1 MRIRLARWLATA
13 AVLLNVV
20 ALYFIWTLLAGN
32 GGARSNE
39 RSASRGVKPTAA
51 ERRRPSASDEDDA
64 IVGNVTVVIRAF
76 EQFDNDIANTVRSIA
91 STYGGVR
98 ILIVSEAA
106 PYPPLPLVNSSGESH
121 LLRNVAAVR
130 LAPSLGNPFDARN
143 PLLQIRTPHVLF
155 MPDSSR
161 IHTKRT
167 LSRMMR
173 LLSQSSRQNPQVG
186 IVAATF
192 KAAPPVSCLRAHINS
207 REWTIRY
214 EAATLG
220 SAGAEGDARRRYQCD
235 LVRGKHAALV
245 RTERLHEMTD
255 PFIAPFPDA
264 FYVQASA
271 LGLKNSS
278 GAKSTVQ
285 EPTRG
290 IIGSM
295 DPYNPADE
303 PFSNYLDRLEAFFDV
318 NRTRVKDQVSALL
331 VLIGPEVYKVLK
343 NLVAPEKPKSKT
355 LDQLLRTLSDHYSPE
370 GIEVAERYR
379 LHCRNQR
386 PGESAKE
393 YIVALKDIASTCNY
407 ESFLNQALR
416 DQLVFGIRDPVVKK
430 RMLSEKG
437 LTFESAVKIVTE
449 AELVSEQ
456 ARVMEDGAQQH
467 NEIYQVK
474 GRSYPTGQ
482 ASTYRQQKHSSNGRG
497 PHPVPAPQGKQSS
510 FQGSNSTYNSNKN
523 IKNYRNKS
531 GGIRKCTNCARF
543 HANDPD
549 QCPAQN
555 WVCFACNR
563 RGHTAKCCRTNNV
576 HFLELEEQSINQ
588 IADDKG
594 PLFTRVRVNGVE
606 IFFECDTGCA
616 RTLIPSL
623 SMASPNVF
631 PQLTSTNFS
640 NWLFRVRALLDKED
654 VLDTVDLSLGSKE
667 MTADEKQQCAS
678 RDRKA
683 KHIIISCV
691 SDRHLEYLKGSR
703 TAREMIMAL
712 KKVFERKSTFSKLH
726 VMRKLLKTKCEPSSD
741 LQDHF
746 IKMDGLLNEL
756 EAVGGSKLEDSD
768 KACYLLL
775 SMPDKYDTVITAIE
789 TMSENITLE
798 FVKGRLL
805 DAEIKFKE
813 SEIHT
818 VCGDSAFSARKSHR
832 RSCYECGDPYHL
844 RSNCPKLGR
853 NFRPQEN
860 RERVS
865 DGDNAASRHS
875 VNRPRSTR
883 RWRRRT
889 AGNQNGRAFA
899 SEGLRDVTYAQD
911 EMVDFSFISEHLSMV
926 APIESKRID
935 SFLEFVID
943 SGATSNLVPPT
954 LLPFME
960 GVENLKREV
969 RIRVANGEV
978 MSARQSG
985 RLSLSSR
992 DGATVAISALI
1003 VPSLT
1008 RSLLSV
1014 MEIVRNDG
1022 QVVFKNNR
1030 AFVSFKNN
1038 SAPISCVNNRGLYVI
1053 HLAPRV
1059 ECSLVESGTLW
1070 HQRMGH
1076 ASNDALRKLSLPV
1089 PKKTCGFCRIGKA
1102 TRLPFETKTLPRTS
1116 KIGSLLWSDL
1126 CGPIRTPSINEE
1138 RYFQVVLDDFSH
1150 FIVVYVLKSKCE
1162 AAGNLMNR
1170 IRQMEAMGH
1179 RVTRVRVD
1187 GGKEFSP
1194 HNFLNFCQQKGIVV
1208 ETTLHYT
1215 SQQDGASERA
1225 HRTLMDKVR
1234 TMLAETNLPHNLW
1247 SEAVRCAAFLLNRTP
1262 TSTLNGKVPAEVF
1275 GEKVNMKKIR
1285 VFGSRA
1291 WAFKLPRT
1299 TDKLETRAIEV
1310 RLVGYAPNGYRV
1322 YDPIGDRVFVSRD
1335 VRFDES
1341 DVVFPRVKYEDRLRE
1356 PEPNTVVEYRP
1367 GTLQRNSPEP
1377 VGEQRPVALQEEL
1390 PETKGER
1397 RPEPDPVAPSGQEGG
1412 DRASRP
1418 RRMPARLDDY
1428 ELYEAFCLF
1437 SSSAPETYEEAARDG
1452 EWRVAIQ
1459 KEIAALEKHQ
1469 TWEPAIPPRDAE
1481 LIDTRWIFKTKP
1493 DGSRK
1498 ARLVA
1503 KGYMGNPGFN
1513 NCSPVVRYSTI
1524 RMMLSEAVNQGWEI
1538 RQLDVPS
1545 AFLHGELDSEVYIR
1559 VPEGVNAGHAV
1570 ALKLRKA
1577 LYGLRQAP
1585 RKWNEKL
1592 NAFFEECGLRRSDSD
1607 FCLYVGH
1614 QTWLGVWVDDL
1625 LVIGLGCEKLI
1636 NALQTRFNAKDLGI
1650 LRSFLGCD
1658 FHRNGSSLK
1667 FSQKSSITK
1676 LVEKFRVKDAKDVFT
1691 PMDSNFQTQVM
1702 AELPFGNGKE
1712 LFASPHHQWKVQ
1724 RLEKERTQAMYRQLG
1739 VKKVIREG
1747 GGVEWYGCRRDTN
1760 RCFPTVVDDTPSYLW
1775 LGKWTPPC
1783 CLAGL
1788 RQTAR
1793 RVFQCNHPDLHS
1805 CSARE
1810 IDRILRNSKIGA
1822 WLSAKRIVDPGS
1834 MFEVQRRLNELTQ
1847 NIANFLRLST
1857 SRDEG
1862 LSMPSIGFD
1871 LATKKSN
1878 FFSDIERM
1886 CQGICKHKLKTEMPY
1901 VHAPQAI
1908 ISLINRYTVLHQRCF
1923 EIFRKYSLDKPA
1935 FHFAGVV
1942 DHIRSAA
1949 IWIKN
1954 TPIPSLGFSPS
1965 QLLNNRSMKDKL
1977 TLREQVLLPKVP
1989 NQKQVEDGM
1998 RRAQEKQKSHY
2009 DRKAKQLPQIHEDEE
2024 VWFRHRN
2031 SWKKGRIS
2039 HMADTPNS
2047 VWIKADDGGEFR
2059 RNRRDVRKV
2068 PVLDGMGN

>member
-1 MRIRLARWLATA
+1 
-13 AVLLNVV
+13 
-20 ALYFIWTLLAGN
+20 
-32 GGARSNE
+32 
-39 RSASRGVKPTAA
+39 
-51 ERRRPSASDEDDA
+51 
-64 IVGNVTVVIRAF
+64 
-76 EQFDNDIANTVRSIA
+76 
-91 STYGGVR
+91 
-98 ILIVSEAA
+98 
-106 PYPPLPLVNSSGESH
+106 
-121 LLRNVAAVR
+121 
-130 LAPSLGNPFDARN
+130 
-143 PLLQIRTPHVLF
+143 
-155 MPDSSR
+155 
-161 IHTKRT
+161 
-167 LSRMMR
+167 
-173 LLSQSSRQNPQVG
+173 
-186 IVAATF
+186 
-192 KAAPPVSCLRAHINS
+192 
-207 REWTIRY
+207 
-214 EAATLG
+214 
-220 SAGAEGDARRRYQCD
+220 
-235 LVRGKHAALV
+235 
-245 RTERLHEMTD
+245 
-255 PFIAPFPDA
+255 
-264 FYVQASA
+264 
-271 LGLKNSS
+271 
-278 GAKSTVQ
+278 
-285 EPTRG
+285 
-290 IIGSM
+290 
-295 DPYNPADE
+295 
-303 PFSNYLDRLEAFFDV
+303 
-318 NRTRVKDQVSALL
+318 
-331 VLIGPEVYKVLK
+331 
-343 NLVAPEKPKSKT
+343 
-355 LDQLLRTLSDHYSPE
+355 
-370 GIEVAERYR
+370 
-379 LHCRNQR
+379 
-386 PGESAKE
+386 
-393 YIVALKDIASTCNY
+393 
-407 ESFLNQALR
+407 
-416 DQLVFGIRDPVVKK
+416 
-430 RMLSEKG
+430 
-437 LTFESAVKIVTE
+437 
-449 AELVSEQ
+449 
-456 ARVMEDGAQQH
+456 
-467 NEIYQVK
+467 
-474 GRSYPTGQ
+474 
-482 ASTYRQQKHSSNGRG
+482 
-497 PHPVPAPQGKQSS
+497 
-510 FQGSNSTYNSNKN
+510 
-523 IKNYRNKS
+523 
-531 GGIRKCTNCARF
+531 
-543 HANDPD
+543 
-549 QCPAQN
+549 
-555 WVCFACNR
+555 
-563 RGHTAKCCRTNNV
+563 
-576 HFLELEEQSINQ
+576 
-588 IADDKG
+588 
-594 PLFTRVRVNGVE
+594 
-606 IFFECDTGCA
+606 
-616 RTLIPSL
+616 
-623 SMASPNVF
+623 MASPNVF

-985 RLSLSSR
+985 RLSLSSQ

-1377 VGEQRPVALQEEL
+1377 VGEQRPVALQKEL
-1390 PETKGER
+1390 PETIGER

-1418 RRMPARLDDY
+1418 RRMPARLEDY

-1691 PMDSNFQTQVM
+1691 PMDSNFQVNLDDPIITGVPYR
-1702 AELPFGNGKE
+1702 ELIGSLMFI
-1712 LFASPHHQWKVQ
+1712 ACV
-1724 RLEKERTQAMYRQLG
+1724 
-1739 VKKVIREG
+1739 
-1747 GGVEWYGCRRDTN
+1747 CR
-1760 RCFPTVVDDTPSYLW
+1760 
-1775 LGKWTPPC
+1775 
-1783 CLAGL
+1783 
-1788 RQTAR
+1788 
-1793 RVFQCNHPDLHS
+1793 PD
-1805 CSARE
+1805 
-1810 IDRILRNSKIGA
+1810 
-1822 WLSAKRIVDPGS
+1822 
-1834 MFEVQRRLNELTQ
+1834 
-1847 NIANFLRLST
+1847 
-1857 SRDEG
+1857 
-1862 LSMPSIGFD
+1862 IGFSVSF
-1871 LATKKSN
+1871 LS
-1878 FFSDIERM
+1878 
-1886 CQGICKHKLKTEMPY
+1886 
-1901 VHAPQAI
+1901 
-1908 ISLINRYTVLHQRCF
+1908 RY
-1923 EIFRKYSLDKPA
+1923 LDKPTHA
-1935 FHFAGVV
+1935 LWV
-1942 DHIRSAA
+1942 AA
-1949 IWIKN
+1949 KRVLKYLKTTADMGIIYTKSEN
-1954 TPIPSLGFSPS
+1954 DIPILGFSDS
-1965 QLLNNRSMKDKL
+1965 DWAGDCTDRKSTSGYLVYHFGNLISWMSKKQTIVAQSSFEAEYVSAAAAASELLYLKRICIDLGRTDDTAVLKMDNQTFRDCVGCNGHL
-1977 TLREQVLLPKVP
+1977 QAVLHWPNIREHSSTFGQRGHLPKACHRWIVWAERSL
-1989 NQKQVEDGM
+1989 VRSLGM
-1998 RRAQEKQKSHY
+1998 A
-2009 DRKAKQLPQIHEDEE
+2009 
-2024 VWFRHRN
+2024 
-2031 SWKKGRIS
+2031 
-2039 HMADTPNS
+2039 S
-2047 VWIKADDGGEFR
+2047 VYSPSG
-2059 RNRRDVRKV
+2059 KV
-2068 PVLDGMGN
+2068 DYAMIM